1 MIAAVCFHSKL
12 APRVTG
18 FAPYLTSARPDR
30 HLSLTLRSMPGFF
43 FLLFFSDTSLFA
55 FFLSLSLPSHP
66 FLPCFPSLSLGST
79 PLFGP
84 PQNPLVSFPSH
95 MSRRAHVHACTHSLN
110 QRERLHIGLDSCYK
124 KSHPLNTAVLSL
136 HRYRPTAGRRL
147 SDFCLHLSFGFQLFL
162 SLSLLSCVRFSE
174 NGMEGK
180 CETECE

>member
-18 FAPYLTSARPDR
+18 FAPYLTSARPDS

-43 FLLFFSDTSLFA
+43 FFVSVTPLCLP

-136 HRYRPTAGRRL
+136 RPTAGRQL
-147 SDFCLHLSFGFQLFL
+147 SDSPSFFRFSTL
-162 SLSLLSCVRFSE
+162 SLSCCFHAPVF
-174 NGMEGK
+174 
-180 CETECE
+180 